1 MSNKIFVL
9 NILFSV
15 LETLICAMCIC
26 VFAFMAYHFDKWW
39 ISLFSIFP
47 VMGYNGW
54 KMIAEEKERGEESE
68 NG

>member
-1 MSNKIFVL
+1 
-9 NILFSV
+9 
-15 LETLICAMCIC
+15 
-26 VFAFMAYHFDKWW
+26 MAYHFDKWW

-54 KMIAEEKERGEESE
+54 KMIAEEKERGEEDE